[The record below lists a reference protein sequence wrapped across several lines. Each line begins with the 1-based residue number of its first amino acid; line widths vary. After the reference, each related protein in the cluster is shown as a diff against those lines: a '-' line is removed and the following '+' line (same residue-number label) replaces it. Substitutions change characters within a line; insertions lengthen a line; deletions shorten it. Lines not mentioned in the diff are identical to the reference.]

1 MSEALKQ
8 RVIDF
13 TEEVWHKGN
22 LDALDQY
29 IARDCVRHTSPGGS
43 EGGRDV
49 IGIEDARKSISAMR
63 TAFPDI
69 HYATDDILADGDG
82 LSFAGPALAH
92 TGVSFG
98 ASRLPESTL
107 HLSASIS
114 IACAT
119 EKSLSAGRSAIRS
132 AYRSNWGQ
140 YLHNRLVENS

>member
-29 IARDCVRHTSPGGS
+29 IARDCIRHTSPGGS

-49 IGIEDARKSISAMR
+49 IRIEDARKSISAMR

-69 HYATDDILADGDG
+69 HYATDDILADGDRVVVRWTCTGTHRG
-82 LSFAGPALAH
+82 LFRGIPP
-92 TGVSFG
+92 TGKHITFIG
-98 ASRLPESTL
+98 INIYRLRDGKIVERWSVGD
-107 HLSASIS
+107 
-114 IACAT
+114 
-119 EKSLSAGRSAIRS
+119 SLSLLQQLGAIP
-132 AYRSNWGQ
+132 A
-140 YLHNRLVENS
+140 